1 MQSPTNQNRDKRN
14 MKYDL
19 SKIEL
24 SEKNFKFGN
33 GLNRV
38 LFTAMNKLELYKIVD
53 IDTFCKTIHERDS
66 RLDEMG
72 ITHNFD
78 GCEFFTP
85 EQTQPMYEWFKEKVG
100 IGELS
105 TSEFYMYRAKK
116 ISLKKIFFE
125 IPSLFIN
132 LYHDKKFNLT
142 SFNNDSQ
149 RFDANIFKLDYNNY
163 EIPFVSF
170 LKEQRLSE
178 AVRAIL
184 GKQILVNSVMATNPS
199 LFDDISFVFNS
210 NGQTIYLNSV
220 LSYLAS
226 IKDISFNF
234 DTFKV
239 IQDPRTISED
249 IHSLHMFKH
258 LVEAIERLGKTVN
271 YDKIEFNKNV
281 KEALENLTDKE
292 KQENLEVINYL
303 QHKQTI
309 QQKKVVL

>member
-1 MQSPTNQNRDKRN
+1 MQSPTNQNRNKRN

-24 SEKNFKFGN
+24 SEKNFKFSN

-105 TSEFYMYRAKK
+105 ESEFYMYRAHK

-132 LYHDKKFNLT
+132 LYNDKKLNLT

-149 RFDANIFKLDYNNY
+149 RFDANIFKLDYNNDD
-163 EIPFVSF
+163 IPFVSF

-178 AVRAIL
+178 TVRAIL

-199 LFDDISFVFNS
+199 LFDDIYFVFNS

-249 IHSLHMFKH
+249 IHSLHMFKR
-258 LVEAIERLGKTVN
+258 LVEAIEKLGKPVN
-271 YDKIEFNKNV
+271 YDKIEFNKKV
-281 KEALENLTDKE
+281 KEAIENLTDKE
-292 KQENLEVINYL
+292 KQENLEVINHL
-303 QHKQTI
+303 QSKQTR

>member
-1 MQSPTNQNRDKRN
+1 

>member
-1 MQSPTNQNRDKRN
+1 MQSPTNQNRNKRN

-24 SEKNFKFGN
+24 SEKNFKFSK
-33 GLNRV
+33 GLNKA
-38 LFTAMNKLELYKIVD
+38 LFIAMNKLELYKIVD
-53 IDTFCKTIHERDS
+53 IVTFCKTIHERDS

-72 ITHNFD
+72 INHNFD
-78 GCEFFTP
+78 GCELFTP

-100 IGELS
+100 IGEFS
-105 TSEFYMYRAKK
+105 ESEFYMYRAHK

-132 LYHDKKFNLT
+132 LYNDKKLNLT

-149 RFDANIFKLDYNNY
+149 RFDANIFKLDYNNDD
-163 EIPFVSF
+163 IPFVSF

-178 AVRAIL
+178 AVRATL
-184 GKQILVNSVMATNPS
+184 GQQILVNSTMATNQS
-199 LFDDISFVFNS
+199 LFDGIPFVFNS
-210 NGQTIYLNSV
+210 NGKPIYFNSV

-234 DTFKV
+234 DTFEV
-239 IQDPRTISED
+239 RQDNITIVED
-249 IHSLHMFKH
+249 IHSLHIFKH
-258 LVEAIERLGKTVN
+258 LVEAIEKLGKPVN
-271 YDKIEFNKNV
+271 YDKIEFNKKV
-281 KEALENLTDKE
+281 KEAIENLTDKE
-292 KQENLEVINYL
+292 KQENLEVINHL
-303 QHKQTI
+303 QSKQTR